1 MKRYKRPWRRRERGL
16 IYLFALFALLSI
28 LVFTWGRYFFPLL
41 GSFY

>member
-1 MKRYKRPWRRRERGL
+1 MKRYKQPRRRRERHL

>member
-1 MKRYKRPWRRRERGL
+1 MKRCKQSWRRRERYL